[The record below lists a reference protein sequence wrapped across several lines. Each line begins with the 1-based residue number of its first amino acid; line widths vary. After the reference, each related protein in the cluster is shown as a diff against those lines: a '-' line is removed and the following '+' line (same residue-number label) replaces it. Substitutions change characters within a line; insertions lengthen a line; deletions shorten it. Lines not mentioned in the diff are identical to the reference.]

1 MRWRELARDANG
13 RTAVLVFEHGDDVMP
28 VFKDWCGEQGVTAAH
43 FTAIGAFERV
53 VVAWFDWQ
61 SKEYRPTHIDEQVEV
76 LSLAGD
82 VALNDGEPAIHAH
95 IVVGRHD
102 ASTRGG
108 HFVGGTVRPTLEL
121 VIQESPSHLRK
132 RHDPESGLALV
143 AADAQTPSASG

>member
-1 MRWRELARDANG
+1 MQWRELAKDANG

-28 VFKDWCGEQGVTAAH
+28 VLKDWCVEQGVTAAH

-61 SKEYRPTHIDEQVEV
+61 SKEYRQIRVDEQVEV

-108 HFVGGTVRPTLEL
+108 HFVGGVVRPTLEL
-121 VIQESPSHLRK
+121 VMQDSPAHLRK
-132 RHDPESGLALV
+132 RHDPESGLALI
-143 AADAQTPSASG
+143 APEAGARPG

>member
-1 MRWRELARDANG
+1 MQWRELAKDANG
-13 RTAVLVFEHGDDVMP
+13 RTAVLVFDHGDDVMP
-28 VFKDWCGEQGVTAAH
+28 VLTQWCVEQGVTAAH

-61 SKEYRPTHIDEQVEV
+61 SKEYRQIRIDEQVEV

-82 VALNDGEPAIHAH
+82 VAINDGEPAIHAH

-121 VIQESPSHLRK
+121 VMQESPAHLRK
-132 RHDPESGLALV
+132 RHDPESGLALI
-143 AADAQTPSASG
+143 APDASTSPG